1 MRRPPCPPAVA
12 RPRARPEPHPGR
24 PLGGPDPGRPRRRRD
39 QGRAPRRR
47 RRHPRLG
54 PAVPEGRRRQG
65 HQGGRL
71 LPGRQPRQALD
82 HRQPRQARG
91 PAHRARAGAEGRHR
105 ARELQG
111 RHARALRPR
120 RGVAAQD
127 QPAPDLLLGHR
138 LRPDR
143 PAARPAGLRLPDP
156 GDGRADE
163 RHRREGR
170 PARRRPAEG
179 RRADRRP
186 DDRHVRRGRRCWPRW
201 RGATR
206 PARATHRHRRC
217 STCRSPRWPTRR

>member
-1 MRRPPCPPAVA
+1 MSSGPLSHVKVLDLSRILAAPWAGQILADLGAEVIKVERP
-12 RPRARPEPHPGR
+12 G
-24 PLGGPDPGRPRRRRD
+24 
-39 QGRAPRRR
+39 RR
-47 RRHPRLG
+47 RRHALLG

-82 HRQPRQARG
+82 HRQPRQARR

-111 RHARALRPR
+111 RHAGALRPR
-120 RGVAAQD
+120 RGLAAQG
-127 QPAPDLLLGHR
+127 QPAADLLLGHR

-143 PAARPAGLRLPDP
+143 PAPRPAGLRLPDP
-156 GDGRADE
+156 GDGRPDE
-163 RHRREGR
+163 RDRREGR

-186 DDRHVRRGRRCWPRW
+186 DDRHVRRGVGAGRAGAAQRDRQGRRRS
-201 RGATR
+201 TS
-206 PARATHRHRRC
+206 RC